1 MEDFEKEEME
11 KKDRQ
16 LDHLINLVENYTRSK
31 RHLEQYSEIGDPKN
45 KQNAREKQQVRE
57 EQIGELK
64 GQIIGKCEETT
75 KIEQLENLKQN
86 YEISKEY
93 IENNL
98 DNMDQ
103 EMYDNLEKKQKNRRN
118 QIQQLEDNINE

>member
-31 RHLEQYSEIGDPKN
+31 RHLEQYSEIGDPEN
-45 KQNAREKQQVRE
+45 KQNARQKQQVRE

-64 GQIIGKCEETT
+64 EQIIGKCAEAT
-75 KIEQLENLKQN
+75 KEEQLENLKQN
-86 YEISKEY
+86 YENSKEY

-98 DNMDQ
+98 DSMDQ
-103 EMYDNLEKKQKNRRN
+103 QMYDNLEQRQKNRRN
-118 QIQQLEDNINE
+118 QIQQLEDDINE

>member
-1 MEDFEKEEME
+1 MENSEKEEME

-45 KQNAREKQQVRE
+45 KQNAREKQQVRA

-64 GQIIGKCEETT
+64 DQIIGKEKDET
-75 KIEQLENLKQN
+75 KKEQLENLKQN
-86 YEISKEY
+86 YENSKGY

-98 DNMDQ
+98 DSMDQ
-103 EMYDNLEKKQKNRRN
+103 QMYDNLEERQKNRRN
-118 QIQQLEDNINE
+118 QIQQLEEDIND

>member
-1 MEDFEKEEME
+1 MENFEKEEME

-16 LDHLINLVENYTRSK
+16 LEHLINLVENYTRSK

-64 GQIIGKCEETT
+64 EQIKGNCAEAT
-75 KIEQLENLKQN
+75 KEEQLEKLKQN
-86 YEISKEY
+86 YENSKEY

-98 DNMDQ
+98 DSMDQ
-103 EMYDNLEKKQKNRRN
+103 QMYDNLQTRQKNRRN
-118 QIQQLEDNINE
+118 QIQQLEEDINQ

>member
-31 RHLEQYSEIGDPKN
+31 RYLEQYAEIGDPEN
-45 KQNAREKQQVRE
+45 KQNARQKQQIRE

-64 GQIIGKCEETT
+64 EQIIGKDTDAT
-75 KIEQLENLKQN
+75 KEEQLENLKQN
-86 YEISKEY
+86 YENSKGY

-98 DNMDQ
+98 DSMDQ
-103 EMYDNLEKKQKNRRN
+103 QMYDNLEQRQKNRRN
-118 QIQQLEDNINE
+118 QIQQLEEDIND